1 MGESRRRGAASL
13 ILLPMSRSANIM
25 LTIAVV
31 LLGFEAV
38 MFVAAIFGEV
48 SMAVTIVS
56 GYNAGAVVVGMLCYF
71 GFGIIL
77 TALSVCALVPVAR
90 GVADARKL
98 TKKSA
103 DLSIDLCI
111 LIFIALIA
119 IFIGKTTLEPILTSD
134 ILCTLYYACYSYSGI
149 SIVCGVVALVA
160 AALVHVAYRQI
171 AAAAPEDESAAEDD
185 DAAAYEESAYEESAY
200 AESADAVPADD
211 EPAAFE
217 DEPASDSESLD
228 G

>member
-1 MGESRRRGAASL
+1 
-13 ILLPMSRSANIM
+13 MSRSANIM

-48 SMAVTIVS
+48 SMAVTIVT
-56 GYNAGAVVVGMLCYF
+56 GYSAGATVVGMLCYF

-103 DLSIDLCI
+103 DLAIDLCI

-160 AALVHVAYRQI
+160 AVLVYAAFRQI
-171 AAAAPEDESAAEDD
+171 AAAAETAADEETAADD

-200 AESADAVPADD
+200 AEPADAVPADD
-211 EPAAFE
+211 APVGE
-217 DEPASDSESLD
+217 
-228 G
+228 

>member
-1 MGESRRRGAASL
+1 
-13 ILLPMSRSANIM
+13 MSRYANIM

-90 GVADARKL
+90 GIADARKL

-160 AALVHVAYRQI
+160 AVLVHVAYRQI
-171 AAAAPEDESAAEDD
+171 AAAADEELADSEEPAADDESADFEEPAADDEPAAEDD
-185 DAAAYEESAYEESAY
+185 DAAAYEEPAYEESAYEESAY

-211 EPAAFE
+211 APVGE
-217 DEPASDSESLD
+217 
-228 G
+228 